1 MNLYHNRIVT
11 ALILC
16 SVAGCGHT
24 NKISSKRLAA
34 APATSFC
41 ATNGAPSKAL
51 CELFTTIHLD
61 CKPTIT
67 EMNKVAQANLLRKG
81 ERWETE
87 KKWEAQ
93 RNELMPLLREL
104 GVCDAVMPH
113 ATDYDYILV
122 LGGLQSRVE
131 KRIGYLEAL
140 AHANPALLG
149 NNSSGRTPTVILLS
163 SYRPLDPQQEPLAQT
178 APAHQ
183 KLTEADMMHTVMNN
197 STLGQQVW
205 ADLIS
210 TPMKTNADGTLLR
223 PTTDDTVNAWLSTHP
238 APGRCLIISDQ
249 PFIERQTLVLQ
260 ALLPKGFVI
269 DAAGPEADR
278 ELPIAVYLDEVA
290 RTIYQLTKVRN

>member
-1 MNLYHNRIVT
+1 MNIYHNRIFV
-11 ALILC
+11 ALILF
-16 SVAGCGHT
+16 SIAGCAHT
-24 NKISSKRLAA
+24 NKISPKRLA
-34 APATSFC
+34 PPTLFC
-41 ATNGAPSKAL
+41 DANGGPSKAL

-61 CKPTIT
+61 CGTT
-67 EMNKVAQANLLRKG
+67 LAETNKIAQANLLRKG

-93 RNELMPLLREL
+93 RKELMPLLREL

-113 ATDYDYILV
+113 AADYDYILV

-131 KRIGYLEAL
+131 KRIGYLESL
-140 AHANPALLG
+140 AHTNPALLG
-149 NNSSGRTPTVILLS
+149 KTSAGKTPTIILLT

-210 TPMKTNADGTLLR
+210 APMKANADGTLLR
-223 PTTDDTVNAWLSTHP
+223 PTTDDTVNAWLASKP

-249 PFIERQTLVLQ
+249 PFIERQTLVLKS
-260 ALLPKGFVI
+260 LLPKGFVV
-269 DAAGPEADR
+269 DAAGPEADK

-290 RTIYQLTKVRN
+290 RTVYQLTKVRN